1 MIKKKFIFEFS
12 KYFDKLWPINRSL
25 TGRGSRKTHKI
36 LSEIIPLKT
45 HEIKSGSKVNDW
57 KIPNEWNVKQAY
69 IMNAEGHKIID
80 FENNNLHLVGY
91 SKPFSGFISKKDLKK
106 RLFYLKDKPNA
117 IPYRTSY
124 YKNDWGFCL
133 SFNQYKKIIDN
144 KYYVKIDTT
153 LNKGSMTWSEFYLPG
168 INRKE
173 ILIHTYTCH
182 PSLAINEL
190 SGPIITA
197 LLAKEISKIKKR
209 YYSYRFVFAPE
220 TIGSISFLSMKGE
233 KLKKNLVA
241 GFICNSIGY
250 KKYITYKKSKKSK
263 SIGDIATINIFKK
276 LKNMKTKILNFTPTG
291 SDERQYCS
299 IGYNL
304 PVGVILSKP
313 YYNYPEY
320 HTSLDNKNILNFGNL
335 FNVIKTFIRIFKEIK
350 RLDNKNFTN
359 NLKIKKNK
367 IIKKN
372 EIYPLT
378 LVKFGE
384 PHLFKYK
391 LHYKTINVHSGAD
404 KLTLAL
410 KWLIHYSDGK
420 NSLKDISVLSKISL
434 KTLTKVFKN
443 LMKAK
448 IFSQIN

>member
-1 MIKKKFIFEFS
+1 MKKKKFIFEFN

-69 IMNAEGHKIID
+69 IMNAEGQKIID
-80 FENNNLHLVGY
+80 FEKNNLHLVGY
-91 SKPFSGFISKKDLKK
+91 SKPFSGYISKKDLKK
-106 RLFYLKDKPNA
+106 RLFYLKNKPNA

-144 KYYVKIDTT
+144 KYYIKIDTT

-168 INRKE
+168 ITKKE

-220 TIGSISFLSMKGE
+220 TIGSIAFLYMKGE

-250 KKYITYKKSKKSK
+250 KKYITYVKSKKSK

-276 LKNMKTKILNFTPTG
+276 LKNMKTKILNFKPTG

-320 HTSLDNKNILNFGNL
+320 HTSFDNKNILNFENL
-335 FNVIKTFIRIFKEIK
+335 FNVIKTFIRIFNEIK

-372 EIYPLT
+372 EIYPLN
-378 LVKFGE
+378 LIKLGE
-384 PHLFKYK
+384 PHLSKYK
-391 LHYKTINVHSGAD
+391 IHYKTINVHSGAD

>member
-1 MIKKKFIFEFS
+1 MKKKIFIFEFN
-12 KYFDKLWPINRSL
+12 KYFDKLWKINRSI
-25 TGRGSRKTHKI
+25 TGNGVRKTHKI
-36 LSEIIPLKT
+36 ISGIIPIKRY
-45 HEIKSGSKVNDW
+45 EIKSGTKVNDW
-57 KIPNEWNVKQAY
+57 KIPQEWNVKQAY
-69 IMNAEGHKIID
+69 IMNAEGKKIID
-80 FENNNLHLVGY
+80 FKNNNLHLVGY
-91 SKPFSGFISKKDLKK
+91 SKPFSGYISTKDLKK
-106 RLFYLKDKPNA
+106 KLFYLKNKPNA

-124 YKNDWGFCL
+124 YKKDWGFCL
-133 SFNQYKKIIDN
+133 SFNQYKAITDA
-144 KYYVKIDTT
+144 KYYVKIDAT
-153 LNKGSMTWSEFYLPG
+153 LKKGSLTLSEFYLPG
-168 INRKE
+168 IVKKE

-197 LLAKEISKIKKR
+197 LLAKEVSKIKKR
-209 YYSYRFVFAPE
+209 YYSYRFIFAPE
-220 TIGSISFLSMKGE
+220 TIGSIAYLHMKGE
-233 KLKKNLVA
+233 KLKKNLIA
-241 GFICNSIGY
+241 GFICNSVGY
-250 KKYITYKKSKKSK
+250 KKYITYKKSKNLKN
-263 SIGDIATINIFKK
+263 IGDIATTNIFRK
-276 LKNMKTKILNFTPTG
+276 LKNMNTRILNFSPNG

-320 HTSLDNKNILNFGNL
+320 HTSLDTKKILNFENL
-335 FNVIKTFIRIFKEIK
+335 FNLIKIFIKIFNEIK
-350 RLDNKNFTN
+350 KLDDKDFNN

-372 EIYPLT
+372 EIYPLN

-384 PHLFKYK
+384 PHLSKYK
-391 LHYKTINVHSGAD
+391 IHYKTINANAGAD
-404 KLTLAL
+404 KLTLAS

-434 KTLTKVFKN
+434 KTLKKAFKT
-443 LMKAK
+443 LIKAK